1 VLGGGLRRSR
11 DSRRISPLTGRFIE
25 GRRSPLEKLG
35 MPLVSASE
43 KELGFSLLAYAESEN
58 LASDISLRSL

>member
-1 VLGGGLRRSR
+1 M
-11 DSRRISPLTGRFIE
+11 E

-43 KELGFSLLAYAESEN
+43 NELGFSLLAYAESEN